1 MYRNPQ
7 QMKQAQGFNDLSD
20 KQKAYFIEMMYD
32 INQDILLPL
41 QDYSSAIVKAI
52 DNSLEVKLIM
62 NSGRIKKYVSNKM
75 GVEKVRESNGLQMY

>member
-41 QDYSSAIVKAI
+41 GDYASAIVKAI

-62 NSGRIKKYVSNKM
+62 SSGRIKKYESNKIERM
-75 GVEKVRESNGLQMY
+75 

>member
-20 KQKAYFIEMMYD
+20 RQKAYFIEMMYD
-32 INQDILLPL
+32 INQDIMFPL
-41 QDYSSAIVKAI
+41 EDYVSAIVEQL

-62 NSGRIKKYVSNKM
+62 ASGSTKKYESNKI
-75 GVEKVRESNGLQMY
+75 ERR

>member
-7 QMKQAQGFNDLSD
+7 QMKQAQGFNDLSN

-32 INQDILLPL
+32 VNQDILLPL
-41 QDYSSAIVKAI
+41 EDYTSVIVKAI

-62 NSGRIKKYVSNKM
+62 NSGGIKKYESNKIERM
-75 GVEKVRESNGLQMY
+75 

>member
-7 QMKQAQGFNDLSD
+7 QMKQAQGFDDLSD

-41 QDYSSAIVKAI
+41 GDYASAIVKAI

-62 NSGRIKKYVSNKM
+62 NSGRIKKYESNKIERM
-75 GVEKVRESNGLQMY
+75 

>member
-1 MYRNPQ
+1 MYKNPQ

-41 QDYSSAIVKAI
+41 GDYASAIVKAI

-62 NSGRIKKYVSNKM
+62 NSGRIKKYESNKIERM
-75 GVEKVRESNGLQMY
+75 

>member
-32 INQDILLPL
+32 INQDILMPL
-41 QDYSSAIVKAI
+41 EDYVSAIVKAI

-62 NSGRIKKYVSNKM
+62 RLGRIKKYESNKM
-75 GVEKVRESNGLQMY
+75 GVEKARESNGL

>member
-62 NSGRIKKYVSNKM
+62 NSGRIKKYESNKM
-75 GVEKVRESNGLQMY
+75 GVEKASESNGL

>member
-20 KQKAYFIEMMYD
+20 KQKAYFIEMMFD

-41 QDYSSAIVKAI
+41 EDYVSAVVEQL
-52 DNSLEVKLIM
+52 DNSLIVKLIM
-62 NSGRIKKYVSNKM
+62 SSGEIKKYESNKM
-75 GVEKVRESNGLQMY
+75 GV

>member
-20 KQKAYFIEMMYD
+20 RQKAYFIEMMYD
-32 INQDILLPL
+32 INQDIMFPSE
-41 QDYSSAIVKAI
+41 DYVSAIVEQL

-62 NSGRIKKYVSNKM
+62 ASGSTKKYESNKI
-75 GVEKVRESNGLQMY
+75 ERR

>member
-75 GVEKVRESNGLQMY
+75 GVEKVRESNGL

>member
-41 QDYSSAIVKAI
+41 EDYASAIVKAI

-62 NSGRIKKYVSNKM
+62 NSGGIKKYESNKIERM
-75 GVEKVRESNGLQMY
+75 

>member
-41 QDYSSAIVKAI
+41 GDYASAIVKAI

-62 NSGRIKKYVSNKM
+62 NSGRIKKYESNKIERM
-75 GVEKVRESNGLQMY
+75 

>member
-62 NSGRIKKYVSNKM
+62 NSGRIKKY
-75 GVEKVRESNGLQMY
+75 ESNEIERM

>member
-7 QMKQAQGFNDLSD
+7 EMKQAQGFNDLSD

-41 QDYSSAIVKAI
+41 EDYVSAVVEQL
-52 DNSLEVKLIM
+52 DNSLIVKLITP
-62 NSGRIKKYVSNKM
+62 SGKIKKYESNKM
-75 GVEKVRESNGLQMY
+75 GVEKARESNGL

>member
-41 QDYSSAIVKAI
+41 QDYFSAIVKAI

-62 NSGRIKKYVSNKM
+62 NSGRIKKYESNKM
-75 GVEKVRESNGLQMY
+75 GVEKARESNGL

>member
-20 KQKAYFIEMMYD
+20 RQKAYFIEMMFD

-41 QDYSSAIVKAI
+41 EDYVSAIVEQL
-52 DNSLEVKLIM
+52 DNSLIVKLIM
-62 NSGRIKKYVSNKM
+62 VSGKIKEYQSNKI
-75 GVEKVRESNGLQMY
+75 ERR